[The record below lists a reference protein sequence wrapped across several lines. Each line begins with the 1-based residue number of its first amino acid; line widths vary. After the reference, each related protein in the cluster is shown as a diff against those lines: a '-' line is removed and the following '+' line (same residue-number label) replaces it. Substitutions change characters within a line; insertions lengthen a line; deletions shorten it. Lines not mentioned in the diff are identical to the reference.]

1 MSPEEIMGKRVKYK
15 IGKKDKKVKA
25 AVRRQFRGI
34 FHSTTRGFG
43 FITPEGGENEEDIFY
58 AEITLIIHPDM
69 SGVTLKKSSI
79 TAYLPRSYQDTKN
92 QCHSVKHHF
101 SGFLS

>member
-1 MSPEEIMGKRVKYK
+1 MSPEEIMEKRVKYK

-43 FITPEGGENEEDIFY
+43 FITPEGGENEEDIFV
-58 AEITLIIHPDM
+58 AAGNTHGAMNKDTVLGSLLVSRDGKRREGAVDKIIER
-69 SGVTLKKSSI
+69 GTRTVLG
-79 TAYLPRSYQDTKN
+79 A
-92 QCHSVKHHF
+92 
-101 SGFLS
+101 